1 MVATTAGRPPQG
13 LIGYLRN
20 VTIRSG
26 YRFASPEE
34 AVAHGEDICTPHREG
49 QPSSGVVSEVKTDL
63 GAADDYLASNVI
75 AQAVQDIYP
84 VLTWRLR
91 GSGPALSAHTSTRS
105 DTTLRQL
112 PVSPGQ

>member
-13 LIGYLRN
+13 LIGYLLN
-20 VTIRSG
+20 VTIRPG
-26 YRFASPEE
+26 YRFASPGGSRCSLGG
-34 AVAHGEDICTPHREG
+34 HLPPHRKG
-49 QPSSGVVSEVKTDL
+49 QPYSRVVSEVKTDL
-63 GAADDYLASNVI
+63 GAADDYMASNVI

-84 VLTWRLR
+84 VLTWQLR
-91 GSGPALSAHTSTRS
+91 GSGPALRAHTSTRA